1 MSILIP
7 YNADAVSDSQIID
20 APGASPGFS
29 YRLPTVAVTPGTALR
44 LNSGQLE
51 FGDPPPVADM
61 PRTEDQLAFLRGH
74 FARQCDIWNKHARL
88 FVERYFEFV
97 ERQVAGATSEIAELL
112 SPFGTLYRP
121 DQCTFAALRPLPRAH
136 FDAPDAEHPVPP
148 GALLRAEIGF
158 WAASGGVAIE
168 PVGSNTRRPAD
179 AARRARFE
187 AAGIRVVEMPHALLK
202 SGDAAAFDRALPDEF
217 HHFWRD
223 TALPSGP
230 FKAVAALGSLPA

>member
-7 YNADAVSDSQIID
+7 YNADAVSDSQVND
-20 APGASPGFS
+20 MPAAARGFS
-29 YRLPTVAVTPGTALR
+29 YRLPTVAVTAGSALR

-74 FARQCDIWNKHARL
+74 FTRQCDIWNKHARM

-97 ERQVAGATSEIAELL
+97 ERQVASATPEIFELL
-112 SPFGTLYRP
+112 SPFGALYQP
-121 DQCTFAALRPLPRAH
+121 DQSAFAALRPLPRAH
-136 FDAPDAEHPVPP
+136 FNAPDAEHPVPP

-168 PVGSNTRRPAD
+168 LVGSNTRRPAD
-179 AARRARFE
+179 DARRARFE
-187 AAGIRVVEMPHALLK
+187 AAEIRVVEMPHALLE
-202 SGDAAAFDRALPDEF
+202 SGTSAAFDRALPDEF

-223 TALPSGP
+223 TVLPSGP
-230 FKAVAALGSLPA
+230 FKAVAALGRLPI